1 MSTAVKCARCQ
12 GVLSTAG
19 DCPQCGPSGSSE
31 PMKTVMVQVLA
42 GLGGAAPLPAGDDL
56 GRIPLPDGW
65 EITLDIVEGP
75 DRGTTHRVARSRVLI
90 CRGGGD
96 ISLSDQRASRKHA
109 SLEVYGS
116 TCVLLKDL
124 GSTNGTYLNG
134 RRVNAA
140 ELSDG
145 DEIRVGDTKLLI
157 GIGAPPA

>member
-1 MSTAVKCARCQ
+1 MSTAVKCNRCLGALDSA
-12 GVLSTAG
+12 GV
-19 DCPQCGPSGSSE
+19 CVRCGPESPE
-31 PMKTVMVQVLA
+31 PNKTVMVQVSA
-42 GLGGAAPLPAGDDL
+42 GAGGAAPLAAGDDL

-65 EITLDIVEGP
+65 EITLDIIEGP

-140 ELSDG
+140 ELTDG
-145 DEIRVGDTKLLI
+145 DEIRVGDTKLVI
-157 GIGAPPA
+157 GIGAPPT